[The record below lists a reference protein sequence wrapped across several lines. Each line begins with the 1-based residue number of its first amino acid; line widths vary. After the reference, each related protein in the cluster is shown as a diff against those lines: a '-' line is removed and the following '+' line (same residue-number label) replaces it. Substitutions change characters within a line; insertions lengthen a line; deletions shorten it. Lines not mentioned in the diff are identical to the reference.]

1 MLPRALKEAV
11 TGSAFWRGVLRDD
24 LRAVLRRHT
33 RLAIGDV
40 RVRGGVWEACIE
52 GNWIA
57 VRTLLKPEGRY
68 GRIAA

>member
-1 MLPRALKEAV
+1 MPTRALKEMV
-11 TGSAFWRGVLRDD
+11 TGSAFWRGILRDD
-24 LRAVLRRHT
+24 LRGALRQHT
-33 RLAIGDV
+33 RLAIGDL

-57 VRTLLKPEGRY
+57 VRALLKPEGRY

>member
-1 MLPRALKEAV
+1 MPARALKEMV
-11 TGSAFWRGVLRDD
+11 TDSVFWRRLLRDD
-24 LRAVLRRHT
+24 LRGVLRQHT

-40 RVRGGVWEACIE
+40 RVRGGVWEACID

-57 VRTLLKPEGRY
+57 VRALLKPEGRY